1 MDLSLPGAGGGEARV
16 ITNGDGVAFWGD
28 RKVLE
33 VSMGDGC
40 TTL

>member
-1 MDLSLPGAGGGEARV
+1 MDLWLPGVGGGEGKV

-28 RKVLE
+28 GKVLE

-40 TTL
+40 TIL

>member
-1 MDLSLPGAGGGEARV
+1 MDLRLPGAGGGEARV
-16 ITNGDGVAFWGD
+16 ITNGDGVVFWGD
-28 RKVLE
+28 GKVLE

>member
-1 MDLSLPGAGGGEARV
+1 MDLWFPGAGGGEGTV

-28 RKVLE
+28 GKVLE
-33 VSMGDGC
+33 VSMRDGC